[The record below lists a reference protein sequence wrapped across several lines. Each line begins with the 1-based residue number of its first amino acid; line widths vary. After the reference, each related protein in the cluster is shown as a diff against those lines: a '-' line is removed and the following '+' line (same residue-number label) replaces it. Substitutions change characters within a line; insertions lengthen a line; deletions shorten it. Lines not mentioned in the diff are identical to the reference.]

1 MFSASNGKKLTIDIS
16 IMAMIKV
23 LAIILIVFFLFYIRN
38 IVLILFV
45 ALILASA
52 FDPIIDWLQK
62 HKIPRSAGILLIYL
76 IVLLVLSGSIYLI
89 IPPIAIEVNQLS
101 KDFPM
106 YWEKIVS
113 GAKALEAYSE
123 SHGWDGNIKDS
134 LNTLQSNL
142 SSAAGSV
149 FSTVFSLFGGLVS
162 FFVILFITFYL
173 TVEEQAMKRV
183 VRSFLPVKYQ
193 PYITHLINRM
203 QEKIGHWLRGQL
215 LLSLIIFLVSWIGL
229 SVLGVKYAIVL
240 ALFAGVTEVIPF
252 LGPFL
257 GAIPAVF
264 VGFTMSPWIGLG
276 VIILYC
282 VIQLAENH
290 IIVPKV
296 MQKVVGL
303 NPVVTIVAILVG
315 AKIAG
320 ILGLLLAVP
329 VTTALSVFFEDV
341 VERKKQA

>member
-1 MFSASNGKKLTIDIS
+1 MFGIPDGKKITIDIS
-16 IMAMIKV
+16 VMALFKV
-23 LAIILIVFFLFYIRN
+23 LAIILAVVFVFYIRN
-38 IVLILFV
+38 VVLILFV
-45 ALILASA
+45 SLVLASA
-52 FDPIIDWLQK
+52 FDPSIDWLQK

-76 IVLLVLSGSIYLI
+76 VVLLVLSGAIYLI

-106 YWEKIVS
+106 YWEKITS
-113 GAKALEAYSE
+113 SAKAVQDYST
-123 SHGWDGNIKDS
+123 SHGWDGNIQDS
-134 LNTLQSNL
+134 LNAMQTNL

-183 VRSFLPVKYQ
+183 IRSFLPVKYQ
-193 PYITHLINRM
+193 PYITHLINRI

-215 LLSLIIFLVSWIGL
+215 LLSLIIFIVSWIGL
-229 SVLGVKYAIVL
+229 SAMGVKYALVL
-240 ALFAGVTEVIPF
+240 ALFAGVTEIIPY

-264 VGFTMSPWIGLG
+264 IGFTMSPWIGLG
-276 VIILYC
+276 VIILYG

-303 NPVVTIVAILVG
+303 NPVVTIVAILIG

-320 ILGLLLAVP
+320 VLGLLLAVP
-329 VTTALSVFFEDV
+329 VATALSVFFEDV
-341 VERKKQA
+341 VEMKKQA